1 MALETKQNIDE
12 LIEIFINNSK
22 FLASYEST
30 DRIINNEEHSYNKAK
45 KIASQKYK
53 AIKALLK
60 SEEGITELI
69 KLLNH
74 NDIVIS
80 SATAEILYP
89 LFPIHCIKIL
99 KNYSKSLS
107 NKLDAYKVDC
117 MIEGL
122 NQKQDFFINNFKKLY
137 NTDNLEELNR
147 ESKEKCK

>member
-122 NQKQDFFINNFKKLY
+122 NQKQDFSINNFKKLY
-137 NTDNLEELNR
+137 GTDNLEELNR